1 MRRYSIGVVADTH
14 VLDRRRKLDPALLPM
29 LRKAGVQQILHAG
42 DITLPRVLRELE
54 EVAPVVAVRGNR
66 DWFRAADL
74 PLSRVIEIQG
84 KQIGMTHGHG
94 GLGSYLRDKLRF
106 LAKGPAVFSVFK
118 NRAIALLPS
127 DVDAIVFGHTHAPM
141 LLNENNKLIVNP
153 GSACCQ
159 IVEGVAPSFG
169 LIHIIE
175 DDISGE
181 IVYLE

>member
-1 MRRYSIGVVADTH
+1 MPTYTIGVVADTH
-14 VLDRRRKLDPALLPM
+14 VPDRRRKLHSVLLPR
-29 LRKAGVQQILHAG
+29 LREAGVQRILHAG

-54 EVAPVVAVRGNR
+54 EIAPVIAVRGNR
-66 DWFRAADL
+66 DWFPAADL

-94 GLGSYLRDKLRF
+94 GLASYLRDKLRF
-106 LAKGPAVFSVFK
+106 LAKGPAVFSVFQ

-127 DVDAIVFGHTHAPM
+127 DVDVVVFGHTHAPL

-169 LIHIIE
+169 LLHIME